1 MDYITLLATDFQTFY
16 FTVTTVLSLA
26 FTIVLA

>member
-1 MDYITLLATDFQTFY
+1 MDFFTLLATDFQTFY

-26 FTIVLA
+26 FTVALA